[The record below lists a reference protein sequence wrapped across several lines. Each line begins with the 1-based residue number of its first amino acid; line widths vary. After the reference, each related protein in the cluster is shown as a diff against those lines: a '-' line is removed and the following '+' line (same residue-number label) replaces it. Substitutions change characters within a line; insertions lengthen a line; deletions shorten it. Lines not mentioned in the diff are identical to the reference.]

1 LTKFYNA
8 NLIKEYS
15 SVIAFTDYGKQLVS
29 LLEYKKRKTNTES
42 QNVKKQKLEMTLD
55 ESTKSTEIFG
65 IHNYDQMTDDGEIYC
80 FNTENNAPLL
90 YRGKIQF
97 VNQTFVMELTRLKRE
112 VKFDGLYAVDSKVV
126 YLDEK
131 GKAFL
136 KITTEKMTLISGYS
150 FLLNE

>member
-1 LTKFYNA
+1 LTKFYHL

-15 SVIAFTDYGKQLVS
+15 TVVEFTDSGKQLVLS
-29 LLEYKKRKTNTES
+29 LDYKKRKINGES
-42 QNVKKQKLEMTLD
+42 ENVKKQKLEVNLD
-55 ESTKSTEIFG
+55 GNVESTEIFG

-80 FNTENNAPLL
+80 FNTENKAPLL
-90 YRGKIQF
+90 YGGKIYF
-97 VNQTFVMELTRLKRE
+97 VNQLFVVEAIKLKRE

-126 YLDEK
+126 HLDEK